1 MQTKEH
7 TPYLINPVKDNG
19 YIVKR
24 GKHRKSLYGGSVR
37 WTLMQ
42 ERDTLE
48 EAAKLVVRLT
58 IGG

>member
-7 TPYLINPVKDNG
+7 TPYLIEPTRSG
-19 YIVKR
+19 AYRVKR

-37 WTLMQ
+37 WTLIQ
-42 ERDTLE
+42 ECGTLE